1 MLPCSITKKWLR
13 VPQGGLLKVI
23 SQADTLNDSYYFT
36 RTTNSEWTN
45 FASLKLK
52 TKFLSHQPPIHSF
65 SWCLFFHNERL
76 NLWIVTVLPSNIHW
90 GLHHTAFYYI
100 IQIDGR
106 MTWPKVELLRIETH
120 VDWKWPNPNNSVVI
134 FRMPTIRSLHWLTT
148 GCIQL

>member
-1 MLPCSITKKWLR
+1 VVNMLPCSITKKWLR

-76 NLWIVTVLPSNIHW
+76 NFMNCYSFTFKYSLRTPSHSLL
-90 GLHHTAFYYI
+90 LHNSNRRTN
-100 IQIDGR
+100 D
-106 MTWPKVELLRIETH
+106 MTESWATP
-120 VDWKWPNPNNSVVI
+120 DWNTCRLK
-134 FRMPTIRSLHWLTT
+134 MT
-148 GCIQL
+148 